1 MKIKTRKFK
10 GLEYVIH
17 VDTIHY
23 TFKDYGIDDF
33 DTHVYIETPE
43 NCLGYTDTL
52 FLYKLGA
59 LESCDYSIDG
69 YYLVNQWR
77 NTPTWIKKELLK
89 TLKVNKLL
97 NDDIRK
103 EKYLQAYNKYKNE
116 RLEDL
121 VK

>member
-33 DTHVYIETPE
+33 DTHVSIETPE
-43 NCLGYTDTL
+43 NWLGYTDTL
-52 FLYKLGA
+52 FLRKLGHF
-59 LESCDYSIDG
+59 EKCNYSIDG
-69 YYLVNQWR
+69 HCLVNQWR
-77 NTPTWIKKELLK
+77 NTPTWIKRELLK

-97 NDDIRK
+97 DDDARK
-103 EKYLQAYNKYKNE
+103 EKYLQAYNKYKTE
-116 RLEDL
+116 RLENL
-121 VK
+121 I

>member
-1 MKIKTRKFK
+1 MKIKTRKFE

-23 TFKDYGIDDF
+23 TSKNYGVDEF

-52 FLYKLGA
+52 FLYKLGHF
-59 LESCDYSIDG
+59 EKCNYSVDG

-77 NTPTWIKKELLK
+77 KTPTWIKKELLK

-97 NDDIRK
+97 NDDTRK
-103 EKYLQAYNKYKNE
+103 EKYLQAYDKYKTK
-116 RLEDL
+116 RLENL
-121 VK
+121 K